1 MGKRGKLG
9 ILSGMEHVIGHD
21 YGTKPRVMVMGDLEF
36 LTLLGDSFLALAYAV
51 EPQFGAL
58 LNAPMLVLVFENES
72 AGRTCFARF
81 KGWCEGSERGDVAAR
96 PVPSAAPHETASRGL
111 RGRRAEKNH
120 GALSWTNCF
129 LSTAFMP
136 GRR

>member
-1 MGKRGKLG
+1 VGKRGKLG
-9 ILSGMEHVIGHD
+9 ILSGVEHVIGYD

-36 LTLLGDSFLALAYAV
+36 LTLLGDSFLALACAV

-72 AGRTCFARF
+72 GGRVCFARF
-81 KGWCEGSERGDVAAR
+81 KGWCEGSG
-96 PVPSAAPHETASRGL
+96 
-111 RGRRAEKNH
+111 GRRAEKDH